1 MQKKLIDE
9 ILKKTGTPLY
19 IFDADELKERFS
31 QLFAKKSCNVKLC
44 YAIKANPFLVSV
56 LKEMIDAEKAD

>member
-31 QLFAKKSCNVKLC
+31 QLVAKKS
-44 YAIKANPFLVSV
+44 
-56 LKEMIDAEKAD
+56 